1 MQIEAQFGQ
10 LRLHRMNRSW
20 KALLKTRRQS
30 ELSPEEGLDILLQA
44 ELYNRENRRFDRLQ
58 KSTRFRYQASIEEIR
73 YDASASLPT
82 ISTRW

>member
-44 ELYNRENRRFDRLQ
+44 EL
-58 KSTRFRYQASIEEIR
+58 
-73 YDASASLPT
+73 
-82 ISTRW
+82 